1 MEKFAGPSVSGRVA
15 RPRTG
20 RRLDAAVREQQIVVG
35 AVQFFAEQGFSG
47 RTRDLAEMLGV
58 TQPLLYRYF
67 PTKRSLIDR
76 VFKEVYLKPFES
88 EWSSLLSDRS
98 KPLAERLETFY
109 ARYAQ
114 ATYRYDWIRIYMFAG
129 LMGED
134 LNKSY
139 IGIMEENVLKV
150 ICAELR
156 DYCGLPGADSIPITD
171 LELEHVWIMHGGL
184 FYYSVRK
191 HIYGARVSDDFATIV
206 HRAVAALLEGTKAIA
221 RAR

>member
-76 VFKEVYLKPFES
+76 VFKEVYLKPFEA

>member
-1 MEKFAGPSVSGRVA
+1 MEKYRGPARPGKAA

-20 RRLDAAVREQQIVVG
+20 RRLDAAVREQQIVAG

-47 RTRDLAEMLGV
+47 RTRDLAETLGV

-76 VFKEVYLKPFES
+76 VFKEVYLKPFDVD
-88 EWSSLLSDRS
+88 WSSLLSDRS

-109 ARYAQ
+109 ARYAK

-156 DYCGLPGADSIPITD
+156 EYCGLPGAASIPITD
-171 LELEHVWIMHGGL
+171 LELEHVWILHGGL